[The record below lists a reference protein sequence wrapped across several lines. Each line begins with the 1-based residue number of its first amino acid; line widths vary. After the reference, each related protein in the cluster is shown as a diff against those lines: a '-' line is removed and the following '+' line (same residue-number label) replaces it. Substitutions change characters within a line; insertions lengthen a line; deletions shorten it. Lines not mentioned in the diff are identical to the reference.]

1 MSIRCF
7 VSSLVDFT
15 TLGGS
20 QRYIASVIDGD
31 FTIRDGKLFAVG
43 FSSLRAD
50 LGEDYTKAILIE
62 VSYSKNAKK
71 FIVNVFWDHDWLD
84 SDGMPITR
92 YARDKASGVCSLDK
106 AEETAIRAFQR
117 EANETLENL
126 IYLYGPELKQVFKI
140 ED

>member
-62 VSYSKNAKK
+62 VSYSKDAKK
-71 FIVNVFWDHDWLD
+71 WGVNVFWDHDWIDWKGLPMSQYD
-84 SDGMPITR
+84 R
-92 YARDKASGVCSLDK
+92 EKASGVCALK
-106 AEETAIRAFQR
+106 VAEEKAIKFFQK
-117 EANETLENL
+117 EAEEMLERI
-126 IYLYGPELKQVFKI
+126 IYYHWDEIKQVLRA
-140 ED
+140 